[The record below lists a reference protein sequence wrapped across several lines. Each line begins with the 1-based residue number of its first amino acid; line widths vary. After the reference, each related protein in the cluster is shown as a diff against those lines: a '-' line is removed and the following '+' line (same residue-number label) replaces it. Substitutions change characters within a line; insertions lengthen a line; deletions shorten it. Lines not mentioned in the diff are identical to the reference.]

1 MLQSVGCNRVLALND
16 FRCAVSGV
24 LLFTLTACT
33 STPSNT
39 FKTVSSGA
47 SKTVEKTLEDVR
59 TGEQYESVDNLGDS
73 YTFKDAVLTPLEDI
87 NFRQDEIPEVLL
99 SMESP
104 YLVPEDNSC
113 DALKAEISDYG
124 RLLGPDFDEQ
134 EQHTRTTKTKALTAV
149 SSVVGGVIPFRGLV
163 RTATGAA
170 SFDKTLERAY
180 RKGVARRGYLKGLAS
195 SQHCKIDTEA

>member
-1 MLQSVGCNRVLALND
+1 
-16 FRCAVSGV
+16 
-24 LLFTLTACT
+24 
-33 STPSNT
+33 
-39 FKTVSSGA
+39 VSSGA